1 MKKGMCMMLTL
12 IMAGSL
18 AACGNSQADAG
29 KDETKRRIAQKKQK
43 SHLRFGMKFRNRCLT
58 RS

>member
-12 IMAGSL
+12 LMAGSL

-29 KDETKRRIAQKKQK
+29 KDEAKKDNSSEKTK
-43 SHLRFGMKFRNRCLT
+43 SHLHSGMKCRNRCLM

>member
-29 KDETKRRIAQKKQK
+29 KDETKKENSSEKQK
-43 SHLRFGMKFRNRCLT
+43 SHLRFGMKYRNRCLT
-58 RS
+58 RL